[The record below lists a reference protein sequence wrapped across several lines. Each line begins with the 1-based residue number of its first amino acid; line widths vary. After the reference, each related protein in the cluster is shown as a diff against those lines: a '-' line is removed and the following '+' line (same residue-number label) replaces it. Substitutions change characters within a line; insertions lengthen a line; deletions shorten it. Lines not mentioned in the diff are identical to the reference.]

1 MNVQSTLVGVKPIPR
16 SYRSPRREE
25 QAAET
30 RRRIVDAARELFGAQ
45 DYAGTSLAAIA
56 DRAGVSVPTVY
67 NSVGGKPG
75 LLAALNE
82 VVDETGDVAAIGRR
96 IGTTTDPVEVVQLTA
111 RLRRLLMEGAGDIVV
126 VISEAAAADPDVAAA
141 YQAGQ
146 ERSRAGTRGTVER
159 LRALGALKP
168 GLDPGLAADAMYAVM
183 HHAVWTRLVGE
194 CGWTADA
201 AEAWYADT
209 LAHLLLAPE
218 PGA

>member
-45 DYAGTSLAAIA
+45 GYAGTSLAAIA
-56 DRAGVSVPTVY
+56 ERAGVSVPTVY

-146 ERSRAGTRGTVER
+146 ERSRPA
-159 LRALGALKP
+159 P
-168 GLDPGLAADAMYAVM
+168 GEPLSGS
-183 HHAVWTRLVGE
+183 
-194 CGWTADA
+194 
-201 AEAWYADT
+201 
-209 LAHLLLAPE
+209 APS
-218 PGA
+218 AR